1 MPFTGPSE
9 ARGAIRELYDHYADA
24 ANRGDRAAWLGCFAE
39 DGQWRTHY
47 FDLTGREAIGH
58 QYDAIMAN
66 VADTVFLTQIG
77 SIEVDGDTARARAF
91 CSESLLQKTGGTY
104 ELTGEY
110 NDDLVRRG
118 GEWLFLRR
126 VYLVKRETLPG

>member
-1 MPFTGPSE
+1 MSAPNSDFLRIAKERGYIHQTTDE
-9 ARGAIRELYDHYADA
+9 AALDA
-24 ANRGDRAAWLGCFAE
+24 ALLKGG
-39 DGQWRTHY
+39 
-47 FDLTGREAIGH
+47 LTAYIG
-58 QYDAIMAN
+58 YDCT
-66 VADTVFLTQIG
+66 ADSLHVGHLMPTMLL
-77 SIEVDGDTARARAF
+77 R
-91 CSESLLQKTGGTY
+91 LLQKTGGTY